1 MKQLKH
7 LLVTLFIICLT
18 PLYGQFNNV
27 EFYTP
32 EAASLSRSIEYPVS
46 PNTGIPDIRIP
57 LHSVKMGTKTI
68 DLELSFHTDNYLR
81 VNQMPGSVG
90 AGWSLSTEYQISRTI
105 NGLDDFGNGTGIGY
119 ILNGRVL
126 NNYVGEYQNPNRS
139 EAQKHQ
145 ITKGFYDMEPDKFYY
160 NIPGKSGA
168 FYFQKQS
175 DGTIRAVTVPYD
187 GVKIT
192 CNTTGTNFTLTDT
205 DGSVYTFDA
214 CDFSSLTSGIGGIH
228 TTSWKCSTITSP
240 TGVLEA
246 SFTYGTNFSYYNLD
260 VINNSRYEI
269 YDDMYESNNLAEEY
283 WLKYRVDLN
292 IAYPFWQAMG
302 PRMLRFGGFYS
313 DALYLGSGK
322 SFQHI
327 EPEDENTGGT
337 PPNDFLNQN
346 IKLLSVI
353 SFSGGKIMFNYNDN
367 HILSTISIVNNESI
381 PVTIKT
387 INFIQSAT
395 AEHIVGHNQSSYYN
409 RTLNSLLVG
418 DESYTFTYGREH
430 KGWVCQDMW
439 GYNGALPSNDYYPES
454 IFPSQNVILSLGN
467 YKEAATL
474 YFADRGYMTENGH
487 DTVAMGYND
496 IYAIEDNFKLLT
508 IKYPTGGRAEFEMG
522 QNRFRYPFGNQDV
535 RGAGGYRIEKI
546 SYFENA
552 TSTTSIKEKVYKYGP
567 NEDGTGIIRREP
579 IIDGFNNSTY
589 IEETVP
595 YYYWLPNGTGSGLYP
610 YYTARKRTFYPSAIA
625 SINFDNGSAV
635 NYYEVA
641 EYEKN
646 GATAGKTVYMTDQES
661 YSPIYCSPTDPNPF
675 EPDEWYLG
683 LTSSIINYKYINGDY
698 QWVQKKNFLYDIQFN
713 DTMIYRER
721 VVANNVPVV
730 VNGPVDDSFYESI
743 ATQDSRCDGI
753 KTGVIQQKGTEVY
766 TRDNAGNTIMQK
778 TLNYYDTPLD
788 FLPSRTETLNSDGT
802 YSASHTVYA
811 KDYSSKTGF
820 IQSMWN
826 KNMIAVPI
834 EKVERQN
841 GKILSGMLNNFNTNG
856 SLASVYELNGHI
868 ANESLFKLSN
878 KNLGDFSSNLATNT
892 AYNKSSYY
900 TLSKSITKYDVFFN
914 SVCVYDYMTGY
925 YTTYI
930 WSYSGQYPIA
940 EVKNAYY
947 TTVQTALNY
956 TSDQFLNQL
965 PANVNP
971 IDIRTTLDNYFGS
984 STYSGSKPVLISTYY
999 YNPLVGLKWKSDPRG
1014 VNTFYDYDSNGR
1026 LKEIYNKKNGV
1037 KSIIKAYDYH
1047 FRQ

>member
-1 MKQLKH
+1 
-7 LLVTLFIICLT
+7 
-18 PLYGQFNNV
+18 
-27 EFYTP
+27 
-32 EAASLSRSIEYPVS
+32 
-46 PNTGIPDIRIP
+46 
-57 LHSVKMGTKTI
+57 MGTKTI

-81 VNQMPGSVG
+81 DNQMPGSVG

-105 NGLDDFGNGTGIGY
+105 NGLDDFGTGTGIGY
-119 ILNGRVL
+119 ILNGMVL
-126 NNYVGEYQNPNRS
+126 NNYLGVYQNPIRS
-139 EAQKHQ
+139 ASAKHQ
-145 ITKGFYDMEPDKFYY
+145 ITRGFRDMEPDKFYY
-160 NIPGKSGA
+160 KIPGKSGA

-175 DGTIRAVTVPYD
+175 DGTARPVTVPYD

-192 CNTTGTNFTLTDT
+192 CNAAGSSFTLTDT

-214 CDFSSLTSGIGGIH
+214 CDFTSMTSLIGGTH

-240 TGVLEA
+240 TGILEA
-246 SFTYGTNFSYYNLD
+246 SFSYDTNYRYYSLD

-269 YDDMYESNNLAEEY
+269 YDDMYENNRQPEVD
-283 WLKYRVDLN
+283 WLKYREDLN
-292 IAYPFWQAMG
+292 KIYPFWQAMG

-313 DALYLGSGK
+313 DAMYLCSGK
-322 SFQHI
+322 YFQHI
-327 EPEDENTGGT
+327 EPEDENTGGL
-337 PPNDFLNQN
+337 PPNDWINQDL
-346 IKLLSVI
+346 KLVSTI
-353 SFSGGKIMFNYNDN
+353 SFSGGKILFEYNDN
-367 HILSTISIVNNESI
+367 HILSTIKIVNNDAT
-381 PVTIKT
+381 PVAIKT
-387 INFIQSAT
+387 IKFIQSAT
-395 AEHIVGHNQSSYYN
+395 AEPILGNNQSSFYN

-418 DESYTFTYGREH
+418 DESCTFTYGREH
-430 KGWVCQDMW
+430 KGRVCQDMW
-439 GYNGALPSNDYYPES
+439 GYNGIVPSHDYFS
-454 IFPSQNVILSLGN
+454 DQIFPTQKIILSLGK
-467 YKEAATL
+467 YMADATL
-474 YFADRGYMTENGH
+474 YFADRGSMIENGH
-487 DTVAMGYND
+487 DTITMGNND

-522 QNRFRYPFGNQDV
+522 QNRFRYPFGNEDV

-546 SYFENA
+546 SYFEDA
-552 TSTTSIKEKVYKYGP
+552 ISTTPINEKVYKYGP
-567 NEDGTGIIRREP
+567 NEDGTGIVRRMP
-579 IIDGFNNSTY
+579 LIDGNNNSTY
-589 IEETVP
+589 TEEDIP
-595 YYYWLPNGTGSGLYP
+595 YYIWNPHGPTVNLEI
-610 YYTARKRTFYPSAIA
+610 YYTARKRTFYPTAIA

-646 GATAGKTVYMTDQES
+646 GATAGKTIYKTDQDF

-683 LTSSIINYKYINGDY
+683 LTDSIISYKYANGSY
-698 QWVQKKNFLYDIQFN
+698 HWVQKKNFLYDIQFN

-721 VVANNVPVV
+721 AVVNNIPVV
-730 VNGPVDDSFYESI
+730 VNGPFDDSFYESI
-743 ATQDSRCDGI
+743 ATQYSRCDGI

-802 YSASHTVYA
+802 YSASHTIYA

-841 GKILSGMLNNFNTNG
+841 GKILSAMLNNFNTNG
-856 SLASVYELNGHI
+856 SLASVYELNGRI

-900 TLSKSITKYDVFFN
+900 TLSKSISKYDVFFN
-914 SVCVYDYMTGY
+914 PVCVYDYMTGY

-971 IDIRTTLDNYFGS
+971 TDIRTTLDNYFGS

-999 YNPLVGLKWKSDPRG
+999 YNPLVGLKWISDPRG

-1026 LKEIYNKKNGV
+1026 LKDIYNKKNGV